1 MGIATESN
9 PRGGETFGRIY
20 CAPSMA
26 HEHPPEPLPFE
37 ADALDGISRQLTEW
51 HHDTHYQSYV
61 KGRNAVEKRLE
72 EMREK
77 GDFSDVRAAK
87 LNESHN
93 ASGKILHEIYYA
105 VLGGDG
111 ELDEDLPVRA
121 KIEEDFGSYET
132 WMEEFKAVA
141 MSARGWAILAYDA
154 SDGRLHVFL
163 VDGHDQGAVWGAQPI
178 LPLDVW
184 EHAYYYD
191 QGPNR
196 AAYVETFL
204 KNLNWKAVDEY
215 YRRAA
220 GL

>member
-1 MGIATESN
+1 
-9 PRGGETFGRIY
+9 
-20 CAPSMA
+20 MA
-26 HEHPPEPLPFE
+26 YEHVPEPLPFE
-37 ADALDGISRQLTEW
+37 PDALDGISRQLTEW
-51 HHDTHYQSYV
+51 HHDAHYMSYV
-61 KGRNAVEKRLE
+61 KGRNGVEKRLE

-77 GDFSDVRAAK
+77 GDFSEIRAAK
-87 LNESHN
+87 QNESHN
-93 ASGKILHEIYYA
+93 ANGQILHEIHYA

-121 KIEEDFGSYET
+121 KIEEDFGSYEI
-132 WMEEFKAVA
+132 WEQEFKAVA
-141 MSARGWAILAYDA
+141 MTARGWAVLCYDA
-154 SDGRLHVFL
+154 SDGRLHVYL

-196 AAYVETFL
+196 AAYVETFFR
-204 KNLNWKAVDEY
+204 NLNWKAVDEY

>member
-1 MGIATESN
+1 MAYEHEPES
-9 PRGGETFGRIY
+9 
-20 CAPSMA
+20 
-26 HEHPPEPLPFE
+26 LPFE
-37 ADALDGISRQLTEW
+37 SGALDGISRQLTEW
-51 HHDTHYQSYV
+51 HHDVHYESYV

-77 GDFSDVRAAK
+77 GDFSEIRAAK
-87 LNESHN
+87 QNESHN
-93 ASGKILHEIYYA
+93 ASGQILHQIHFA

-111 ELDEDLPVRA
+111 ELDEDLPVRD
-121 KIEEDFGSYET
+121 KIVEDFGSFEL
-132 WMEEFKAVA
+132 WEQEFKAVA
-141 MSARGWAILAYDA
+141 TNARGWAVLCYDP
-154 SDGRLHVFL
+154 SDGRLHVYL

-196 AAYVETFL
+196 AAYVEAFL
-204 KNLNWKAVDEY
+204 RNLNWKAVDEY